1 MNNTNVASNRI
12 KNIKIIIGFE
22 VFMAVINKTVV
33 FSVVTLCRFVGGYL
47 HFRGHITFTLTVE
60 VCRFRSRLGYT
71 GKLQAQGITRGTW
84 SKQMRTNGQKI
95 AL

>member
-12 KNIKIIIGFE
+12 KNIKIITGFE
-22 VFMAVINKTVV
+22 VFMAVINKTMV

-47 HFRGHITFTLTVE
+47 HFRVE
-60 VCRFRSRLGYT
+60 VCGFKNRLGYT
-71 GKLQAQGITRGTW
+71 GKSQAQGITKGTW
-84 SKQMRTNGQKI
+84 SKQMRTNGQNI